1 MGHCYD
7 FDNILAEKM
16 AILTKIV
23 IWAEKMIVTL
33 FFKKI
38 TENGYHNIDPY
49 QPEKKP
55 PM

>member
-23 IWAEKMIVTL
+23 IWAEKNDRDIV
-33 FFKKI
+33 F
-38 TENGYHNIDPY
+38 
-49 QPEKKP
+49 
-55 PM
+55 